1 MRAMRGESSWST
13 TWDAMEP
20 EESAVA
26 KAFKSA
32 TRDYARAYHGRDVEC
47 MSQVRLKDDEVVE
60 AHVAIAKRND
70 EASWTVKH
78 DIGEAPATPPEV
90 NKTNAEN
97 VEEAPKKLVIRS
109 RMDLQCSKEGGALRA
124 RVMHEG
130 EVGHGEPAAVGRA
143 MEEHDIRVRRDLEYL
158 LLPKLLEAMREL
170 RKNSKD
176 QEQRNGPQ
184 SAFMKELMQRL
195 GSAKVN
201 P

>member
-1 MRAMRGESSWST
+1 
-13 TWDAMEP
+13 MEP

-47 MSQVRLKDDEVVE
+47 NLKVCLKDDEVAE
-60 AHVAIAKRND
+60 AQIAIAKRNG

-78 DIGEAPATPPEV
+78 DICEAPATPPDE
-90 NKTNAEN
+90 NKTNAGN
-97 VEEAPKKLVIRS
+97 VEEAPKRMLIRS
-109 RMDLQCSKEGGALRA
+109 RMDLQCLKEGGALRA
-124 RVMHEG
+124 RVLHEG

-158 LLPKLLEAMREL
+158 LLPKLLEEMRDL
-170 RKNSKD
+170 RKNARD
-176 QEQRNGPQ
+176 QERGNSPQ
-184 SAFMKELMQRL
+184 SAFMKELMQRI